1 MLQSNTENQTRMGIL
16 KDICVLDLS
25 RVRSGPTCVRQL
37 CDWGARVIKI
47 EPPEDTSE
55 MGGPRNGPD
64 FQNLHRG
71 KESLTLNLKST
82 EGVKIFRQLV
92 RDADIVIEN
101 FRPQVKYKLGLDY
114 QTLCNVNPN
123 IILASI
129 SGFGQE
135 GPYRDRP
142 GFDQVAQGMSGLMS
156 ITGEPGAGPMRV
168 GIPLADL
175 SAGLFAAQG
184 ILLALIE
191 RMNSG
196 KGQWVQTSLL
206 QSQIFMLDFQA
217 ARYAMNG
224 EIPEQTGNNHPTSIP
239 TGVFKTKDGFINI
252 AASGEAIW
260 QKLAIALGHAE
271 WIAESEFLTAQARS
285 LNRTK
290 LGGKIDECTKTKKTS
305 DWIAILNH
313 EGVPCGPI
321 YSIDEMFA
329 DPQIRHLQISQSVI
343 NSQSTE
349 IPVLTQPLSLSRTPS
364 TLDKAAPLIGEHTDK
379 ILNELGY
386 EQSEVNHLRDNKHI

>member
-1 MLQSNTENQTRMGIL
+1 MMQSDTNQTRTGIL
-16 KDICVLDLS
+16 SDICVLDLS

-37 CDWGARVIKI
+37 CDWGARIIKI

-71 KESLTLNLKST
+71 KESLTLNLKSI
-82 EGVKIFRQLV
+82 EGVKIFQQLV
-92 RDADIVIEN
+92 RNADIVIEN
-101 FRPQVKYKLGLDY
+101 FRPPVKYKLGLDY
-114 QTLCNVNPN
+114 DTLCDINPA

-129 SGFGQE
+129 SGFGQD

-184 ILLALIE
+184 ILLALYE
-191 RMNSG
+191 RMTSG

-224 EIPEQTGNNHPTSIP
+224 EIPEQAGNNHPTSIP

-271 WIAESEFLTAQARS
+271 WISEPEFSTAQARS
-285 LNRTK
+285 QNRSK
-290 LGGKIDECTKTKKTS
+290 LGDKIDECTKTKITS
-305 DWIAILNH
+305 DWIAILNDD
-313 EGVPCGPI
+313 GVPCGPI

-364 TLDKAAPLIGEHTDK
+364 ALDKAAPLIGEHTDK

-386 EQSEVNHLRDNKHI
+386 EQSEINHLRENKHI